1 MNLASEDLQSY
12 VQLCH
17 SVEPRCQSP
26 GTFTSHLFSI
36 KIFDFIESPDLAPF
50 IQLHICI
57 HNVLHNAHLVDRQI
71 VLVLQ
76 RV

>member
-36 KIFDFIESPDLAPF
+36 NFLFDFIASPDLAPLF
-50 IQLHICI
+50 NCI
-57 HNVLHNAHLVDRQI
+57 STQCIAQCNAHLDRQI
-71 VLVLQ
+71 ELVIQ

>member
-36 KIFDFIESPDLAPF
+36 NFSNFIASPDLAPLF
-50 IQLHICI
+50 NCI
-57 HNVLHNAHLVDRQI
+57 YTQYNVLHNAHLVDRQI

>member
-26 GTFTSHLFSI
+26 GQAHSLVTYLTLNFFY
-36 KIFDFIESPDLAPF
+36 FIASPDLAPF
-50 IQLHICI
+50 IQLHIYTMYYTMHILLIDKLC
-57 HNVLHNAHLVDRQI
+57 
-71 VLVLQ
+71 
-76 RV
+76 